1 MKRDNVV
8 LYPLSIVE
16 SEDCENV
23 QSLLMQKTMQIGLAE
38 KDLTMVKDGGHF
50 ILDFGKEI
58 SGGVRVLLFFSDE
71 TAKIRLRLGES
82 VTETCAEIG
91 EKNALNAHTYR
102 DITLPVVQLS
112 DCSYFDSGFRFLRVD
127 VTGGT
132 VNIKAVV
139 AEENV
144 SEVKRIG
151 SFSCSDELLN
161 KIYET
166 AAYTIDLC
174 VRRGVIW
181 DGIKRDRLVWIGD
194 IYPELLSLENLTGDL
209 TCVKNS
215 LDFIKSQTPATEW
228 MCGFPMYS
236 MWWIII
242 LREYFRRTGD
252 IGYVQS
258 QIEYTKDLLKLFSQ
272 YIADDG
278 TTHYPYNFV
287 DWPTQGKD
295 DEPAGVL
302 MINEMALVS
311 AIDLLQATDND
322 TAFANS
328 LLAKLR
334 QQTPSV
340 KEKKQIIALKSYARG
355 VISEKEKEILLDGG
369 AKGLSTFMSYFI
381 LSAID
386 KEAGTEKALSVAK
399 EYYGAMLSLGATTFW
414 EDFDVDW
421 VENSSPITRRPKK
434 GERDIHGDFGAYC
447 YLGFRHSLC
456 HGWSSGVLPFLIEK
470 VLGVTVEDGG
480 KKVTISPSLG
490 GLSWVKGEVPVSGG
504 VVRVEV
510 RGEEIIVDA
519 PCGVEVVR
527 V

>member
-1 MKRDNVV
+1 LKEK
-8 LYPLSIVE
+8 P
-16 SEDCENV
+16 
-23 QSLLMQKTMQIGLAE
+23 MQIGLAE
-38 KDLTMVKDGGHF
+38 KDLIVVEAGGHF
-50 ILDFGKEI
+50 IVDFGREM
-58 SGGVRVLLFFSDE
+58 SGGVRILLSFSDE
-71 TAKIRLRLGES
+71 KAKIRLRLGES
-82 VTETCAEIG
+82 VAETCAEIG

-127 VTGGT
+127 IAGGK
-132 VNIKAVV
+132 VNFKAVV

-144 SEVKRIG
+144 SEVNRIG
-151 SFSCSDELLN
+151 SFSCSDETLN
-161 KIYET
+161 TIYET

-215 LDFIKSQTPATEW
+215 LDFVKSQTPATEW

-252 IGYVQS
+252 VGYVREQT
-258 QIEYTKDLLKLFSQ
+258 QYIKDLLNLFDKH
-272 YIADDG
+272 IAEDG

-287 DWPTQGKD
+287 DWPTQGKE

-302 MINEMALVS
+302 MINEMALD
-311 AIDLLQATDND
+311 AATELLVAVGESE
-322 TAFANS
+322 AHAKV
-328 LLAKLR
+328 LLTKL
-334 QQTPSV
+334 QKQTPCV
-340 KEKKQIIALKSYARG
+340 KEKKQIIALKSYVRDS
-355 VISEKEKEILLDGG
+355 ITEKERELLLSGG

-386 KEAGTEKALSVAK
+386 KEAGTQKALEIAK
-399 EYYGAMLSLGATTFW
+399 EYYGAMLALGATTFW
-414 EDFDVDW
+414 EDFDMDW
-421 VENSSPITRRPKK
+421 VENSSPITRRPKA
-434 GERDIHGDFGAYC
+434 GERDVHGDFGAYC

-456 HGWSSGVLPFLIEK
+456 HGWSSGVLPFLVEK
-470 VLGVTVEDGG
+470 VLGVTVENGG
-480 KKVTISPSLG
+480 KKVKVNPSLG
-490 GLSWVKGEVPVSGG
+490 GLSWAKGDVPVAGG
-504 VVRVEV
+504 VVKVSIENGKV
-510 RGEEIIVDA
+510 TVNA
-519 PCGVEVVR
+519 PEGVEVVQGK
-527 V
+527 

>member
-1 MKRDNVV
+1 MKKDNVV
-8 LYPLSIVE
+8 RYPSAIIE
-16 SEDCENV
+16 SENCENV
-23 QSLLMQKTMQIGLAE
+23 QSLLTEKVMQIGLAE
-38 KDLTMVKDGGHF
+38 KDLTVVKDGGHF
-50 ILDFGKEI
+50 IVDFGKEL
-58 SGGVRVLLFFSDE
+58 SGGVRILLFFSDE

-132 VNIKAVV
+132 VNFKAVV

-144 SEVKRIG
+144 SELTRVG

-174 VRRGVIW
+174 IRRGVIW

-209 TCVKNS
+209 SCVKNS
-215 LDFIKSQTPATEW
+215 LNFIKSQTPATEW

-236 MWWIII
+236 MWWVII
-242 LREYFRRTGD
+242 LREYYRRTGD
-252 IGYVQS
+252 VAYMQENA
-258 QIEYTKDLLKLFSQ
+258 QYTKDLLKLFAQ
-272 YIADDG
+272 YIAEDG

-287 DWPTQGKD
+287 DWPTQGKE
-295 DEPAGVL
+295 DEIHGVQ
-302 MINEMALVS
+302 MINELALEAAKEILSSVNEETS
-311 AIDLLQATDND
+311 
-322 TAFANS
+322 FADE
-328 LLAKLR
+328 LLAKLH
-334 QQTPSV
+334 QQMPAPKTY
-340 KEKKQIIALKSYARG
+340 KQIIALKSYVRG
-355 VISEKEKEILLDGG
+355 EISAEETKTLLDGG

-381 LSAID
+381 LSAIQ
-386 KEAGTEKALSVAK
+386 KAAGTEKALEVAK
-399 EYYGAMLSLGATTFW
+399 EYYGKMLELGATTFW
-414 EDFDVDW
+414 EDFHMEW
-421 VENSSPITRRPKK
+421 AENACPITRQPKE
-434 GERDIHGDFGAYC
+434 GEKDIHGDFGDFC

-470 VLGVTVEDGG
+470 ILGVTVEEGG
-480 KKVTISPSLG
+480 KKVTVKPSLG
-490 GLSWVKGEVPVSGG
+490 GLSWAKGEVPVAGG
-504 VVRVEV
+504 VLKVEV
-510 RGEEIIVDA
+510 KGDEVKIDA
-519 PCGVEVVR
+519 PEGIVLYQ
-527 V
+527 